1 MKNKLLF
8 TLQDFN
14 NNISI
19 IANNHL
25 DLNEYLCSTYDW
37 YSIRV
42 NDNSVEIVERAGF
55 DPINATLEWI
65 KCI

>member
-25 DLNEYLCSTYDW
+25 DLNEYLCSTYNW
-37 YSIRV
+37 YSIIV

-55 DPINATLEWI
+55 DSINATLEWV